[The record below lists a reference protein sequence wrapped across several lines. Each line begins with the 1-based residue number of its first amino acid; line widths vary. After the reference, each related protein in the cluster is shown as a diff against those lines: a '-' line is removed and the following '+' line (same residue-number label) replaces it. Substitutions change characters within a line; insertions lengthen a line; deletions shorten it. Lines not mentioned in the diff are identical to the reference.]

1 MIRRLFHNARITT
14 PCDIGAPLV
23 GTQQGQVQCFDKGA
37 LLCEN
42 GLIEAIGSEKDV
54 LPVAAK
60 MNLDMEIDC
69 DGRCMIPGF
78 VDPHTHMCFVET
90 REYEFDQRVAG
101 VDYLEILRGGG
112 GILSSVRSV
121 RECSEKEL
129 FKVTRTHA
137 LAALRFGT
145 TTLEIKTGYGLQT
158 DAELKMLRV
167 IDRVGRETP
176 LDVIATFL
184 GAHAIPE
191 EYAESPDEYVDLLV
205 REMIPAVC
213 EQSIARFCDIFCEKA
228 VFSLQQSRLVLQ
240 AAREAGLKLKIH
252 ADEIHDL
259 NGAGLA
265 AELQTTSAEH
275 LLVTSEKNFRALAD
289 RGVVGV
295 VLPAT
300 AYSLK
305 TKFAPARK
313 MVEFGLPLAI
323 ATDCNPGSS
332 YTESMPFVFGLA
344 VLGMGLSIN
353 EALVAAT
360 LNASYAIQQHKT
372 CGSLDLG
379 KSADFLILDGQS
391 PAILAYHNGVP
402 SVNQVYKKG
411 ELVACG

>member
-14 PCDIGAPLV
+14 PRDLGSPLA
-23 GTQQGQVQCFDKGA
+23 GTRQGQVQFFDKGA

-54 LPVAAK
+54 LPIAAK
-60 MNLDMEIDC
+60 KNLDMEIDC
-69 DGRCMIPGF
+69 EGRCMIPGF
-78 VDPHTHMCFVET
+78 VDPHTHMCFAKT
-90 REYEFDQRVAG
+90 REHEFDQRVAG
-101 VDYLEILRGGG
+101 VDYLEILRSGG

-121 RECSEKEL
+121 RECSENEL

-137 LAALRFGT
+137 LAALRLGT
-145 TTLEIKTGYGLQT
+145 TTLEIKSGYGLRT
-158 DAELKMLRV
+158 DTELKMLRV
-167 IDRVGRETP
+167 IDRVGRETR
-176 LDVIATFL
+176 LDVVATFL

-213 EQSIARFCDIFCEKA
+213 EQGIAKFCDIFCEKA
-228 VFSLQQSRLVLQ
+228 VFSLQQSQRVLQ
-240 AAREAGLKLKIH
+240 AAREAGLQLKIH

-259 NGAGLA
+259 NGARLA
-265 AELQTTSAEH
+265 AELQATSADH
-275 LLVTSEKNFRALAD
+275 LLVSSEKNLRALAD

-305 TKFAPARK
+305 TKFAPART
-313 MVEFGLPLAI
+313 MINLGVPLAI

-360 LNASYAIQQHKT
+360 LNASYAIQQHEI
-372 CGSLDLG
+372 CGSLDVG

-391 PAILAYHNGVP
+391 PAVLAYHSGVS